1 MADIEQQLREDRAMR
16 NAAKGLVKSSIDNV
30 KGDMAQ
36 RGFGARV
43 ASRAKDGAAQIADDS
58 ADFVRS
64 HGNQVG
70 TGLVIGALALVGW
83 MFRDRIADAVND
95 VLNQDEDTEGAPDA
109 EPEAPVDDFPTD

>member
-1 MADIEQQLREDRAMR
+1 MADPEQQLREDRALR
-16 NAAKGLVKSSIDNV
+16 NDAKGLVKNSIDNV

-64 HGNQVG
+64 HGNQLG
-70 TGLVIGALALVGW
+70 TGLVFGALALVGW
-83 MFRDRIADAVND
+83 MFRGQIADAIYELV
-95 VLNQDEDTEGAPDA
+95 NQDEDAADEADP
-109 EPEAPVDDFPTD
+109 EPEAPVDDLHSD